1 MASYTDLQV
10 WKEARILNKQVSD
23 LARKLPDYELYGL
36 SSQMRRASVSIG
48 SNIAEGRGRGTLKD
62 YIHFLYMARGSAYE
76 LGTQLMYTVD
86 MGYMDEATVRPI
98 LGQLSK
104 VTWQLHNLMD
114 SLKAKAKQK
123 SIKVDEDIDEYGD

>member
-62 YIHFLYMARGSAYE
+62 YIHFLYMAIA
-76 LGTQLMYTVD
+76 
-86 MGYMDEATVRPI
+86 
-98 LGQLSK
+98 
-104 VTWQLHNLMD
+104 
-114 SLKAKAKQK
+114 
-123 SIKVDEDIDEYGD
+123 